1 MDFDTYCA
9 LIADILAGEYSWNEF
24 HADDILCNEDRG
36 VRECWEMDTHPR
48 DVARQLHRLK

>member
-36 VRECWEMDTHPR
+36 VRECWGMGTHPR